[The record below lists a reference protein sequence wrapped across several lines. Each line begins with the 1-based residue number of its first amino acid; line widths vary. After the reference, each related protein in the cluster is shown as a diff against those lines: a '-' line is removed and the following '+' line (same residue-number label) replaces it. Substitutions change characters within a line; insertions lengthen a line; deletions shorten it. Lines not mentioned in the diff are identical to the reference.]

1 MAPELPKGLIAL
13 NATTVEDAKAAFK
26 KCCGSTKWAEAMT
39 AQRPYEDVPA
49 LMRIGER
56 IWWSLG
62 EADHREAFAAHPKI
76 GHQAPPKSDDPE
88 TTGRWSRDE
97 QKSTASA
104 SSSTLEE
111 LADVNRAYEQ
121 KHGFIFIVCATGRS
135 TEAMLDDC
143 RKRLAR
149 SQTDELRT
157 AAEEQAKI
165 TRLRLAKL
173 MGELG

>member
-1 MAPELPKGLIAL
+1 MPKGLIAL

-39 AQRPYEDVPA
+39 AQRPFEDVPA

-62 EADHREAFAAHPKI
+62 EPDHREAFAAHPKI
-76 GHQAPPKSDDPE
+76 GHQSPPKPDDPE

-104 SSSTLEE
+104 AASTLSE
-111 LADVNRAYEQ
+111 LADANRAYEQ

-135 TEAMLDDC
+135 AEQMLDDL
-143 RKRLAR
+143 RKRLPR
-149 SQTDELRT
+149 SPAEELRT